1 MRFVRLILVFSIVVA
16 VLGVAA
22 AWLFAGRQISL
33 LFDRVATVRI
43 ASLPVTPV
51 AYDGDGFRIGEI
63 PMTFVGTDNQ
73 RSAVTLRIDSRNR
86 VVLENGGQ
94 AFTLGPL
101 TRPPDPAGRPDLEF
115 TPEPGDEL
123 SLRMDRSVMSWPT
136 FFQTNFMT
144 GGPMPTWGRHLY
156 YRLTWK
162 KRSGEKLEMLWRYK
176 QECTQ
181 GKWTDGFMA
190 YDFSTGLLQVKIPGS
205 D

>member
-1 MRFVRLILVFSIVVA
+1 MRLILISSIIVA

-33 LFDRVATVRI
+33 LFDRVATVGI

-51 AYDGDGFRIGEI
+51 AYDGGGFRIGGI
-63 PMTFVGTDNQ
+63 AMTFVGTDNQ
-73 RSAVTLRIDSRNR
+73 RSAVNLRIDSRNR
-86 VVLENGGQ
+86 VVLENDGQ

-101 TRPPDPAGRPDLEF
+101 TLPPDPAGRPNLEF
-115 TPEPGDEL
+115 TPEPGDDL

-136 FFQTNFMT
+136 FFQINFMT

-156 YRLTWK
+156 YRLTWR

-181 GKWTDGFMA
+181 GKWADGFMA
-190 YDFSTGLLQVKIPGS
+190 YDFSTGLLQVEILAS